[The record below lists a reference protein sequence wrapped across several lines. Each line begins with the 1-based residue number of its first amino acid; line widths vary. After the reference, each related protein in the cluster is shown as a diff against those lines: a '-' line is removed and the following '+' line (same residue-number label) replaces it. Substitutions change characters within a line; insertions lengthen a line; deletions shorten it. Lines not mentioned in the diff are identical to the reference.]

1 MDCMKIKYGQK
12 RKVMSILLFCLFSLL
27 PMKAQQSYTLRQLT
41 DSALQNNFA
50 IRSAQASVAV
60 AQEQRREAFTKYFPN
75 VSAVG
80 VTFNANR
87 GMAKMDID
95 PSALISPEMGA
106 TLAQILPPEAL
117 AAMANPM
124 SMTMMKNG
132 TIASV
137 TAMQPV
143 FAGGQIVNGN
153 RLAKVGEEVA
163 QLQLQLSE
171 NEVEKTVS
179 EYYWQLVSLREKQKT
194 LAAVETLLDDL
205 HKDADVAVRAGVA
218 LRNDQLQVELRQ
230 NDIQSQKIKLQNGID
245 IVKLLLGQYAGIAHD
260 FDVIAPDTAQQ
271 EHLLPSPPEEVAG
284 VRLLPEYQLLGKQVE
299 AAKLQKKMAVGQ
311 NLPSVAVGAGYNY
324 HNLLKNNRTFAMVMA
339 TVSIPISNW
348 WGGSHAINRRK
359 IEYQKAIDEQQD
371 KSELLQI
378 RMKNA
383 WNSVCESRQQMEIAQ
398 RSIEQAKENLRL
410 NRDFYRAGT
419 SRMSDLLE
427 AQLLYQQALDR
438 HNEAYAEHQLKLL
451 EYKQAAGIGD

>member
-1 MDCMKIKYGQK
+1 
-12 RKVMSILLFCLFSLL
+12 
-27 PMKAQQSYTLRQLT
+27 
-41 DSALQNNFA
+41 
-50 IRSAQASVAV
+50 
-60 AQEQRREAFTKYFPN
+60 
-75 VSAVG
+75 
-80 VTFNANR
+80 
-87 GMAKMDID
+87 
-95 PSALISPEMGA
+95 
-106 TLAQILPPEAL
+106 
-117 AAMANPM
+117 
-124 SMTMMKNG
+124 
-132 TIASV
+132 
-137 TAMQPV
+137 MQPV

-438 HNEAYAEHQLKLL
+438 HIEAYAEHQLKLL

>member
-1 MDCMKIKYGQK
+1 M
-12 RKVMSILLFCLFSLL
+12 MSILLFCLFSLI
-27 PMKAQQSYTLRQLT
+27 PMKAQQSYSLRQLT

-194 LAAVETLLDDL
+194 LAAVEALLGDL

-271 EHLLPSPPEEVAG
+271 EQLLPSPPEEVAG

-324 HNLLKNNRTFAMVMA
+324 HNLLNNNRTFAMVMA

-427 AQLLYQQALDR
+427 AQLLYQQALD
-438 HNEAYAEHQLKLL
+438 HHIEAYTEHQLKLL

>member
-1 MDCMKIKYGQK
+1 M
-12 RKVMSILLFCLFSLL
+12 
-27 PMKAQQSYTLRQLT
+27 
-41 DSALQNNFA
+41 
-50 IRSAQASVAV
+50 
-60 AQEQRREAFTKYFPN
+60 
-75 VSAVG
+75 
-80 VTFNANR
+80 
-87 GMAKMDID
+87 
-95 PSALISPEMGA
+95 
-106 TLAQILPPEAL
+106 
-117 AAMANPM
+117 
-124 SMTMMKNG
+124 
-132 TIASV
+132 
-137 TAMQPV
+137 
-143 FAGGQIVNGN
+143 
-153 RLAKVGEEVA
+153 
-163 QLQLQLSE
+163 
-171 NEVEKTVS
+171 S

-194 LAAVETLLDDL
+194 LAAVEALLGDL

-245 IVKLLLGQYAGIAHD
+245 IVKLLLGQYTGITHD

-324 HNLLKNNRTFAMVMA
+324 HNLLNNNRTFAMVMA

-410 NRDFYRAGT
+410 DRDFYRAGT

-438 HNEAYAEHQLKLL
+438 HIEAYAEHQLKLL

>member
-1 MDCMKIKYGQK
+1 MKIKYGQK
-12 RKVMSILLFCLFSLL
+12 RKVMSILLFCLFSLI
-27 PMKAQQSYTLRQLT
+27 PMKAQQSYSLRQLT

-87 GMAKMDID
+87 GMAKMDIA

-117 AAMANPM
+117 AAMTNPM

-194 LAAVETLLDDL
+194 LAAVEALLGDL

-230 NDIQSQKIKLQNGID
+230 NDIQSQKLKLQNGID
-245 IVKLLLGQYAGIAHD
+245 IVKLLLGQYTGIAHD
-260 FDVIAPDTAQQ
+260 FDVIAPDMAKQ
-271 EHLLPSPPEEVAG
+271 EQLLPSPPEEVAG

-339 TVSIPISNW
+339 TVNIPISNW

-438 HNEAYAEHQLKLL
+438 RTEAYAEYQLKLL

>member
-1 MDCMKIKYGQK
+1 MKIKYGQK
-12 RKVMSILLFCLFSLL
+12 RKVMSILLFCLFSLI

-194 LAAVETLLDDL
+194 LAAVEALLGDL

-245 IVKLLLGQYAGIAHD
+245 IVKLLLGQYTGITHD
-260 FDVIAPDTAQQ
+260 FDVIAPDMAKQ
-271 EHLLPSPPEEVAG
+271 EQLLPPPPEEVAG

-324 HNLLKNNRTFAMVMA
+324 HNLFKNNRTFAMVMA

-383 WNSVCESRQQMEIAQ
+383 WNSVCESRQQIEIAQ

-438 HNEAYAEHQLKLL
+438 RTEAYAEYQLKLL

>member
-95 PSALISPEMGA
+95 PSAIISPEMGA

-194 LAAVETLLDDL
+194 LAAVEALLGDL

-260 FDVIAPDTAQQ
+260 FDVIAPDMAKQ
-271 EHLLPSPPEEVAG
+271 EQLLPSPPEEVAG

-438 HNEAYAEHQLKLL
+438 HIEAYAEHQLKLL

>member
-1 MDCMKIKYGQK
+1 MKIKYGQK
-12 RKVMSILLFCLFSLL
+12 RKVMSILLFCLFSLI

-194 LAAVETLLDDL
+194 LAAVEALLGDL

-245 IVKLLLGQYAGIAHD
+245 IVKLLLGQYTGITHD

-348 WGGSHAINRRK
+348 WGGSRAINRRK

-438 HNEAYAEHQLKLL
+438 HIEAYAEHQLKLL

>member
-1 MDCMKIKYGQK
+1 MKIKYGRK
-12 RKVMSILLFCLFSLL
+12 RKVMSILLFCLFSLI

-194 LAAVETLLDDL
+194 LAAVEALLGDL

-230 NDIQSQKIKLQNGID
+230 NDIQSLKIKLQNGID
-245 IVKLLLGQYAGIAHD
+245 IVKLLLGQYTGIAHD

-271 EHLLPSPPEEVAG
+271 EHLLPSPPEGVAG

-438 HNEAYAEHQLKLL
+438 HIEAYAEHQLKLL

>member
-1 MDCMKIKYGQK
+1 MKIKYGQK
-12 RKVMSILLFCLFSLL
+12 RKVMSILLFCLFSLI

-194 LAAVETLLDDL
+194 LAAVEALLGDL

-245 IVKLLLGQYAGIAHD
+245 IVKLLLGQYTGITHD
-260 FDVIAPDTAQQ
+260 FDVIAPDMAKQ
-271 EHLLPSPPEEVAG
+271 EQLLPPPPEEVAG

-438 HNEAYAEHQLKLL
+438 RTEAYAEYQLKLL

>member
-1 MDCMKIKYGQK
+1 MKIKYGQK

-41 DSALQNNFA
+41 DSALQNNFS

-194 LAAVETLLDDL
+194 LAAVEALLGDL

-324 HNLLKNNRTFAMVMA
+324 HNLLDNNRTFAMVLA

-383 WNSVCESRQQMEIAQ
+383 WNSVCESHQQMEIAQ

-438 HNEAYAEHQLKLL
+438 HIEAYAEYQLKLL

>member
-60 AQEQRREAFTKYFPN
+60 AQEQRREAFTKFFPN

-163 QLQLQLSE
+163 QLQLQLSA

-194 LAAVETLLDDL
+194 LAAVEALLGDL

>member
-1 MDCMKIKYGQK
+1 MKIKYGQK
-12 RKVMSILLFCLFSLL
+12 RKVMSILLFCLFSLI
-27 PMKAQQSYTLRQLT
+27 PMKAQQSYSLRQLT

-194 LAAVETLLDDL
+194 LAAVEALLGDL

-271 EHLLPSPPEEVAG
+271 EQLLPSPPEEVAG

-324 HNLLKNNRTFAMVMA
+324 HNLLNNNRTFAMVMA

-427 AQLLYQQALDR
+427 AQLLYQQALD
-438 HNEAYAEHQLKLL
+438 HHIEAYTEHQLKLL

>member
-1 MDCMKIKYGQK
+1 MKIKYGQK
-12 RKVMSILLFCLFSLL
+12 RKVMNILLFCLFSLL

-50 IRSAQASVAV
+50 IRSAQAGVAV

-194 LAAVETLLDDL
+194 LTAVEALLGDL

-245 IVKLLLGQYAGIAHD
+245 IVKLLLGQYTGITHD
-260 FDVIAPDTAQQ
+260 FDVIAPDTAKQ
-271 EHLLPSPPEEVAG
+271 EQPLPSPPEEVAG

-383 WNSVCESRQQMEIAQ
+383 WNSVCESSQQMEIAQ

-438 HNEAYAEHQLKLL
+438 HTEAYAEHQLKLL